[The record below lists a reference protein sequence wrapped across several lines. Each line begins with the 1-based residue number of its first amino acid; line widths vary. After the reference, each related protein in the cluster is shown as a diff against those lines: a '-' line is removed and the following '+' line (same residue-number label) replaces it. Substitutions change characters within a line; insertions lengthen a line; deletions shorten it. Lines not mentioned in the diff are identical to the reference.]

1 MFVLF
6 TYLLYIFKTI
16 AIFVKR
22 NCGCFAH
29 EAWRSM
35 ACMSSGFSYLRAS
48 CCGRSRRRG
57 LRRAYGAG
65 HGGRVPQYRCGPLSA
80 AADCAAAKKY
90 NLYGYGEKKVAKD
103 VSRMRQRAAR
113 KVDVLPCVRY
123 ADRGRLH
130 AAAVDASDGGG
141 AAVRCRFRH
150 VQRLAQGD
158 GRAHGCELPVCA
170 QPSGRDNRGVAACG
184 RSRHGG

>member
-1 MFVLF
+1 
-6 TYLLYIFKTI
+6 
-16 AIFVKR
+16 
-22 NCGCFAH
+22 
-29 EAWRSM
+29 M

-103 VSRMRQRAAR
+103 VSRMRQHERIIGFA
-113 KVDVLPCVRY
+113 
-123 ADRGRLH
+123 
-130 AAAVDASDGGG
+130 
-141 AAVRCRFRH
+141 
-150 VQRLAQGD
+150 
-158 GRAHGCELPVCA
+158 
-170 QPSGRDNRGVAACG
+170 
-184 RSRHGG
+184 